1 MDRDTAEAF
10 IRDYAQ
16 RLEIDKALM
25 RAEAVRSD
33 WAILRN
39 NVLEC
44 LRHQRQRDVAAARA
58 EELWRTTDFG
68 RIEFIRRRH
77 EDEDKV
83 ATKELTEEVDEF
95 MAALVIE
102 TDRDHGDYK
111 HRFRMSVWE
120 AGWFEVEGANGA
132 VIWHQEEYVIEY
144 FVSDFVVTQ
153 MHSLAWW
160 KDEQGRIIGDALAKL
175 FGMVKASAIVD
186 LLIGSVRGSTW
197 GEAPENHRTN
207 TYDWE
212 QER

>member
-1 MDRDTAEAF
+1 MDRDTAEDF
-10 IRDYAQ
+10 IRDYAR

-25 RAEAVRSD
+25 RAVAVRSD

-39 NVLEC
+39 NVLER
-44 LRHQRQRDVAAARA
+44 LWWLRQRDVAEARA
-58 EELWRTTDFG
+58 DELWRTTDFG
-68 RIEFIRRRH
+68 RIEFIQRRH
-77 EDEDKV
+77 QDEDKV
-83 ATKELTEEVDEF
+83 AMEELTEEVNEF

-102 TDRDHGDYK
+102 TDRDRGDYK

-120 AGWFEVEGANGA
+120 AGWFEVEEANSAA
-132 VIWHQEEYVIEY
+132 VWHQEEYVIEY
-144 FVSDFVVTQ
+144 FVSDFIVTQ

-160 KDEQGRIIGDALAKL
+160 KDEQGRILGDAIAKL
-175 FGMVKASAIVD
+175 FGMVKAIAIVD
-186 LLIGSVRGSTW
+186 LLIGSARGHTW